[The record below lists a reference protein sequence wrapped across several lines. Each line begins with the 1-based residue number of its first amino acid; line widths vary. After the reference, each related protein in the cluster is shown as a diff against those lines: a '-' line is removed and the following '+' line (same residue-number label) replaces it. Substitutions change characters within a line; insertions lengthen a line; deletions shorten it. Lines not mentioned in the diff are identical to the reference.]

1 MASENVFTGS
11 CRSPECDEFL
21 IKCLRNVER
30 KINAMI
36 VLSKTKQESQIKV
49 ELHMIKL
56 NKNSLTLLA
65 RKTIRE
71 RQKAKSRKKDF
82 RR

>member
-1 MASENVFTGS
+1 
-11 CRSPECDEFL
+11 
-21 IKCLRNVER
+21 
-30 KINAMI
+30 MI
-36 VLSKTKQESQIKV
+36 ALSKTKQESQIKV